1 MAEMF
6 NPQNPEIL
14 ELNRQRKMA
23 ELLTNQGFQTP
34 QGQTVAGGIYVPV
47 NPLEQ
52 IASLYSVYAGKKKG
66 EALDLKEQ
74 ELAQKLRELGATEVQ
89 DILGAAQGT
98 PEKVTE
104 LAGPAYK
111 GVSPTAVMPAVEG
124 NTQAALAKALMGQSP
139 QAQALVPSLIQ
150 SALPKKTNEIINY
163 EAAKQSGFKGSF
175 DEWRNQ
181 LTPFQKEELGIKRQ
195 ELGLSAARY
204 QLDKAMKEAEL
215 SGLKLNEQQGQA
227 VGFGTRAKEA
237 SEILKNLENKGV
249 KDVGVTRTAI
259 ASTLG
264 MTPLIG
270 DKLEQN
276 TMTALN
282 ATASKDQ
289 QATLQAR
296 KNFATAVL
304 RKESGASISPTE
316 FADVD
321 RIYFPQPGDSSEL
334 LKQKQ
339 RARDLAIQSLEVQA
353 GPGARFIREFKPQTD
368 FGGKGKVV
376 NFNDLP

>member
-1 MAEMF
+1 MF
-6 NPQNPEIL
+6 NPQNPELL
-14 ELNRQRKMA
+14 ELNRQRRMA
-23 ELLTNQGFQTP
+23 EMLVKQGFETP
-34 QGQTVAGGIYVPV
+34 QGQTVSGGVYVPSH
-47 NPLEQ
+47 PFQQ
-52 IASLYSVYAGKKKG
+52 IANLYSVYAGTKKG
-66 EALDLKEQ
+66 EELDAKEQ
-74 ELAQKLRELGATEVQ
+74 ALAQKLRELGATETK
-89 DILGAAQGT
+89 DILGTAQGT
-98 PEKVTE
+98 PEVITE

-111 GVSPTAVMPAVEG
+111 GVAPTAIMPAKEG
-124 NTQAALAKALMGQSP
+124 DVNAALAKALMGQSP

-204 QLDKAMKEAEL
+204 QLDKAIKEAEL

-237 SEILKNLENKGV
+237 SEILKNLENKGI

-282 ATASKDQ
+282 ALASKDQ

-316 FADVD
+316 FSDVD

-353 GPGARFIREFKPQTD
+353 GPGARFIKEFKPQTD
-368 FGGKGKVV
+368 FSGKDKVV

>member
-1 MAEMF
+1 MADLT
-6 NPQNPEIL
+6 NPEMVGI
-14 ELNRQRKMA
+14 ERQRALAQALIK
-23 ELLTNQGFQTP
+23 QGFQTP
-34 QGQTVAGGIYVPV
+34 QGEMVSGRYVPV
-47 NPLEQ
+47 NPLEY
-52 IASLYSVYAGKKKG
+52 IGN
-66 EALDLKEQ
+66 
-74 ELAQKLRELGATEVQ
+74 LAQIYRGNKLAEEADIKQETLAEKLRKLGAQEVT

-111 GVSPTAVMPAVEG
+111 GVAPTAVMPAVEG
-124 NTQAALAKALMGQSP
+124 NIQAALAKALVGQSP
-139 QAQALVPSLIQ
+139 QAQALVPSLMQ

-163 EAAKQSGFKGSF
+163 EAAKQGGFKGSF
-175 DEWRNQ
+175 EEWRNQ

-276 TMTALN
+276 AMTALN

-296 KNFATAVL
+296 KNFATAIL

-321 RIYFPQPGDSSEL
+321 RIYFPQPGDSQDL
-334 LKQKQ
+334 LAQKQ

>member
-1 MAEMF
+1 MF

-23 ELLTNQGFQTP
+23 ELLTSQGLQTP
-34 QGQTVAGGIYVPV
+34 QAQTVAGGVYVPP
-47 NPLEQ
+47 NPLEY
-52 IASLYSVYAGKKKG
+52 IGKLFNTYVGTKAN
-66 EALDLKEQ
+66 EALDKKELD
-74 ELAQKLRELGATEVQ
+74 LAQKLRELGATETK
-89 DILGAAQGT
+89 DILNTLKGT
-98 PEKVTE
+98 PEVVTE
-104 LAGPAYK
+104 LAGPAYQ
-111 GVSPTAVMPAVEG
+111 GVAPTAVMPAKAG
-124 NTQAALAKALMGQSP
+124 DANAALAQALMGQSP
-139 QAQALVPSLIQ
+139 QAQRLIPSLIEQ
-150 SALPKKTNEIINY
+150 ANPKPIAEQIKYNL
-163 EAAKQSGFKGSF
+163 AKEGGYKGSF
-175 DEWRNQ
+175 NDFINQ
-181 LTPFQKEELGIKRQ
+181 MSEADKARIAIDKQR
-195 ELGLSAARY
+195 LGLEGARLGLE
-204 QLDKAMKEAEL
+204 QQKLLQEM

-237 SEILKNLENKGV
+237 SEILKNLEDKGV

-321 RIYFPQPGDSSEL
+321 RIYFPQPGDNSEL

-353 GPGARFIREFKPQTD
+353 GPGARFIKEFKPQTE